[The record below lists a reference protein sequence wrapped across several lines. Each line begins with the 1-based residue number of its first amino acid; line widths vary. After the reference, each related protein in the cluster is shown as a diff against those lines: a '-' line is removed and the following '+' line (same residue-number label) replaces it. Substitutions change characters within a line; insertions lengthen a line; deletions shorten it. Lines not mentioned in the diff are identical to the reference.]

1 MKRKLIILL
10 ILAIISLKAYSQ
22 DSINAEVMGNNM
34 SYTEIFDSIFRNI
47 RYDTLSTKILYSRVI
62 PFAKLE
68 EKNGLTNDTINENVF
83 IQAYSELHRASD
95 TDLKVFSM
103 DVESLRDNI
112 FFNSNDSLIQIGII
126 YSDFSV
132 FDTNA
137 FNDNRFVLRDSII
150 YINDTNT
157 RNIFINKKTF
167 VSSALSTNIYNH
179 LSISFNISNQFLFK
193 NASESINKILINY
206 NNGEGDYSYSVS
218 DNLSI
223 FENINYQTFGDK
235 YITIK
240 LVTSNGDT
248 LNSISKINL
257 KEDIKSLL
265 NFDRFETFAYQEHL
279 GVKGKGDVRIYYSDS
294 TMILKKPILI
304 VDGFDPGSLRLFDK
318 DLGDKD
324 EGGIWG
330 LCKIQR

>member
-1 MKRKLIILL
+1 MKRKLTILL

-167 VSSALSTNIYNH
+167 VSSAFCRVGFTLPH
-179 LSISFNISNQFLFK
+179 SIAIR
-193 NASESINKILINY
+193 IC
-206 NNGEGDYSYSVS
+206 
-218 DNLSI
+218 
-223 FENINYQTFGDK
+223 
-235 YITIK
+235 
-240 LVTSNGDT
+240 
-248 LNSISKINL
+248 NS
-257 KEDIKSLL
+257 
-265 NFDRFETFAYQEHL
+265 
-279 GVKGKGDVRIYYSDS
+279 
-294 TMILKKPILI
+294 
-304 VDGFDPGSLRLFDK
+304 
-318 DLGDKD
+318 
-324 EGGIWG
+324 
-330 LCKIQR
+330 